1 MSQRITQIINAS
13 KKFLSK
19 HSPEIL
25 TGFGIT
31 GMIASTIL
39 SISATPKAMKLIDE
53 KKKELKTDNL
63 TTLETIKTVW
73 KPYLPVVGTTVTSA
87 ACIIFAS
94 RVNYKRNAA
103 LATAY
108 SLSERTLLRYR
119 DKVIETIGENKERS
133 IREQIAQDEVLENKR
148 NGSQII
154 IASKGNTLFMDS
166 MSGRYFK
173 SDIDQIKKVV
183 NELNRK
189 LVYENYI
196 SLNEFYGEIGLDN
209 VKNGELVGWNINS
222 GLIEPSFS
230 TCLTEDDQACVVLD
244 FLVSPRYDFDKII

>member
-1 MSQRITQIINAS
+1 MNQRITQIINAS
-13 KKFLSK
+13 KKFLNK

-133 IREQIAQDEVLENKR
+133 IRDHIAQDEVLENKR
-148 NGSQII
+148 NESQII

-173 SDIDQIKKVV
+173 SDIDQIKRVV

>member
-1 MSQRITQIINAS
+1 MNQKISDLINVS

-25 TGFGIT
+25 TGIGLT
-31 GMIASTIL
+31 GMITSTIL
-39 SISATPKAMKLIDE
+39 AAKATQKALTLIDK
-53 KKKELKTDNL
+53 KKKELQTDKL
-63 TTLETIKTVW
+63 TPLELIKTTW
-73 KPYLPVVGTTVTSA
+73 KPYLPTVGTIIMSSS
-87 ACIIFAS
+87 CIIFAS

-108 SLSERTLLRYR
+108 SISERTLLRYR

-133 IREQIAQDEVLENKR
+133 IREYIAQDDVNDNKKKD
-148 NGSQII
+148 SQII
-154 IASKGNTLFMDS
+154 VTSKGNTLFMDS

-196 SLNEFYGEIGLDN
+196 SLNEFYGEIGLDY
-209 VKNGELVGWNINS
+209 VKNGNLVGWNINS
-222 GLIEPSFS
+222 GLIEPDFS
-230 TCLTEDDQACVVLD
+230 TCLTDDDQPCVVLD
-244 FLVSPRYDFDKII
+244 FFVTPKYDYDKLI

>member
-1 MSQRITQIINAS
+1 MNQRITQIINAS
-13 KKFLSK
+13 KKFLNK

-133 IREQIAQDEVLENKR
+133 IREHIAQDEVLENKR
-148 NGSQII
+148 NESQII

-166 MSGRYFK
+166 MSGRDVK

>member
-1 MSQRITQIINAS
+1 MNQKISDLINIS

-25 TGFGIT
+25 TGIGLT
-31 GMIASTIL
+31 GMITSTIL
-39 SISATPKAMKLIDE
+39 AVKATPKALTLIDK
-53 KKKELKTDNL
+53 KKKELQTDEL
-63 TTLETIKTVW
+63 TPLELIKTTW
-73 KPYLPVVGTTVTSA
+73 KPYLPTVGTIIMSSS
-87 ACIIFAS
+87 CIIFAS

-108 SLSERTLLRYR
+108 SISERTLLRYR

-133 IREQIAQDEVLENKR
+133 IREYIAQDDVNDNKKKD
-148 NGSQII
+148 SQII
-154 IASKGNTLFMDS
+154 VTSKGNTLFMDS

-196 SLNEFYGEIGLDN
+196 SLNEFYGEIGLDH
-209 VKNGELVGWNINS
+209 VKNGNLVGWNINS
-222 GLIEPSFS
+222 GLIEPDFS
-230 TCLTEDDQACVVLD
+230 TCLTDDDQPCVVLD
-244 FLVSPRYDFDKII
+244 FFVTPKYDYDKLI

>member
-1 MSQRITQIINAS
+1 MNQRITQIINAS
-13 KKFLSK
+13 KKFLNK

-133 IREQIAQDEVLENKR
+133 IREHIAQDEVLENKR
-148 NGSQII
+148 NESQII

>member
-1 MSQRITQIINAS
+1 MNQKIIQIINAS
-13 KKFLSK
+13 KKFLNK
-19 HSPEIL
+19 YSPEIL

-53 KKKELKTDNL
+53 KKKELETDNL

-133 IREQIAQDEVLENKR
+133 IREHIAQDEVLENKR
-148 NGSQII
+148 NESQII

-173 SDIDQIKKVV
+173 SDIDQIRKVV